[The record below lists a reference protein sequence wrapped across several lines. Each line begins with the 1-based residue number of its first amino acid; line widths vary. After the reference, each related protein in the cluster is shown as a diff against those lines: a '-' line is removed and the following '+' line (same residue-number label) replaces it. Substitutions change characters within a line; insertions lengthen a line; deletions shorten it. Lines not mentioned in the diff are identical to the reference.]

1 MITYTYPIAD
11 NLPINTL
18 VTRRLQTNDH
28 IHTCTSQ
35 HMYMCTCTFNIE
47 EETNC
52 KQYDGPSE
60 DLIDSLEQAVLP
72 STLIGEDYGDTHD
85 PDEPGEH
92 EVSHSETIPL
102 AVIEEPVPTTTVVDK
117 DHYHKREAVGVEGGE
132 GGREEVHV
140 VRV

>member
-1 MITYTYPIAD
+1 MIIYTH
-11 NLPINTL
+11 
-18 VTRRLQTNDH
+18 VH
-28 IHTCTSQ
+28 HS
-35 HMYMCTCTFNIE
+35 TCTFNIE

-92 EVSHSETIPL
+92 KISHRETIPL
-102 AVIEEPVPTTTVVDK
+102 AVVEEPVASTTVVHK
-117 DHYHKREAVGVEGGE
+117 DHYHKREAVEAEEGDE
-132 GGREEVHV
+132 GGRESV
-140 VRV
+140 VVVEGRTERGERIDFNENTVT